1 MVNQILQVAKMII
14 RLNNIINRF
23 ECRIQPT
30 CCGDLNNDRSAG
42 LRSPHIV
49 ET

>member
-30 CCGDLNNDRSAG
+30 CGDLNDDRSAG